1 MAWYV
6 GQMLSVAM
14 NDLMSIDTGSQL
26 RVAIASVRSGW
37 DECEAESKIKG
48 ALEEG
53 VWLFDV

>member
-1 MAWYV
+1 
-6 GQMLSVAM
+6 
-14 NDLMSIDTGSQL
+14 LMSIDTGSQL